1 MQSKEAVRKMYAE
14 MFSKKIKK
22 ARENTGFTQ
31 REVCE
36 ELRLKQSTLAS
47 YEIGRT
53 QPDYETLGI
62 LADFYGVSVDWLLGT
77 AGWRD
82 KEPPPY
88 EPIANQ
94 SKRTATVEEITRIHC
109 GKKKPLPNR

>member
-1 MQSKEAVRKMYAE
+1 MYAE

-47 YEIGRT
+47 YE
-53 QPDYETLGI
+53 
-62 LADFYGVSVDWLLGT
+62 
-77 AGWRD
+77 
-82 KEPPPY
+82 KE
-88 EPIANQ
+88 EHNQ
-94 SKRTATVEEITRIHC
+94 TM
-109 GKKKPLPNR
+109 KP